1 MFSYTIGF
9 TIMFKDWSMFTC
21 YVWPILS
28 ISIRPKDEDLIRQR
42 ILVHRVWFSAAW
54 LIFKFDLGL
63 WDYE

>member
-1 MFSYTIGF
+1 MFSYTIAF

-21 YVWPILS
+21 YLWPILS

-42 ILVHRVWFSAAW
+42 ILVHRVW